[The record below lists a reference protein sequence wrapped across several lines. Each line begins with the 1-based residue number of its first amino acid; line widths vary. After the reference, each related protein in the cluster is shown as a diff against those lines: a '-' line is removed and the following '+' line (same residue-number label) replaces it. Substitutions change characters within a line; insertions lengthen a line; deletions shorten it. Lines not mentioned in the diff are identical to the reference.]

1 MQQRWMPFAAAAAS
15 LLAAFPFDS
24 FADSQLLQDVRRD
37 AWALLAKSSAS
48 LAEKLPAPPAL
59 SPSGVSAAEL
69 GWVKPSELRP
79 GGSVQ
84 LECESGVALWADW
97 DRYRPKMA
105 QVRDSV
111 DTLLIGL
118 QVTFR

>member
-1 MQQRWMPFAAAAAS
+1 MQQRWLPFAAAATS
-15 LLAAFPFDS
+15 LFAAFPIDS

-37 AWALLAKSSAS
+37 AWALLAKGSAS
-48 LAEKLPAPPAL
+48 LAEKLPAPPTL
-59 SPSGVSAAEL
+59 SPSGVYASES

-84 LECESGVALWADW
+84 LELDGSVALWADW
-97 DRYRPKMA
+97 ERYRPKTA
-105 QVRDSV
+105 QVRESV
-111 DTLLIGL
+111 DTILFGL